1 MSTPEAEKLV
11 NLIETRLA
19 ELQDLCEGLDD
30 KTASRAPEGRWSP
43 KEILSHILG
52 PEGKQITCTLKPFL
66 KQDMP
71 VIDIEPE
78 NTYYIGERARL
89 PLGWLLTEVELEYV
103 RMALFVSKLS
113 KEQLNR
119 KAHIPLMKGSA
130 AGENPTLAAWVEAIA
145 DHHLGFHVNHMK
157 EVLEAL
163 AKS

>member
-1 MSTPEAEKLV
+1 MSTPEGEKLV

-52 PEGKQITCTLKPFL
+52 PDGKQITCTLKPFID
-66 KQDMP
+66 QDKP
-71 VIDIEPE
+71 LIEIEPE
-78 NTYYIGERARL
+78 NTYYIGERAKL

-103 RMALFVSKLS
+103 RMALFVSKLT

-119 KAHIPLMKGSA
+119 KAHIPLMKDTP
-130 AGENPTLAAWVEAIA
+130 AGEYPTLAAWVEVIA
-145 DHHLGFHVNHMK
+145 DYHLSFHVKHMK